1 MMRRPPRST
10 RTDTLFPSTTLFRS
24 DVARADFGT
33 DIDDPGFVEVAQCF
47 LADVRNVARD
57 VLGSEARIA
66 RGDFEFLDVDRGE
79 DVVLHDA
86 FRTEDTILIV
96 VAFPRH
102 DIEVHFLAECQF
114 ATLGRRNLR
123 DTLARP
129 EK

>member
-79 DVVLHDA
+79 DVVLHESMRNA
-86 FRTEDTILIV
+86 DTILIV
-96 VAFPRH
+96 IAVPPH
-102 DIEVHFLAECQF
+102 DTDETLLSECQF
-114 ATLGRRNLR
+114 SNLR
-123 DTLARP
+123 RRSTPAEMP
-129 EK
+129 S